1 MKFDIARQPLVPAFL
16 TLAALAVVAMWNAG
30 GPAVSMAVQAGHAAG
45 TVDIGR
51 NARPAHLR
59 SLPPGNCWRSSQA
72 RTSRLGALDR
82 RTADALHGHVRRA
95 PHRTLQPLLRRNLSR
110 HPALRSDRLRP
121 RRRRRLPDDL
131 RRIGPAGPRHEE
143 FLPFVLQRIRLRRHL
158 PRLALHRTAA
168 AHRHGRSAAPDPAA
182 AGRHAFPAHAARSRR
197 RGCGPAAARSH
208 ALLRQLGPP
217 EASFSLRSRN
227 REAHSSPER
236 RCRCSSRRPCRTSS
250 CREPSSSS
258 T

>member
-1 MKFDIARQPLVPAFL
+1 MPAG
-16 TLAALAVVAMWNAG
+16 ALAV
-30 GPAVSMAVQAGHAAG
+30 S
-45 TVDIGR
+45 
-51 NARPAHLR
+51 
-59 SLPPGNCWRSSQA
+59 SPGELLAQFQA

-168 AHRHGRSAAPDPAA
+168 ARRHGRSAAPDPAA
-182 AGRHAFPAHAARSRR
+182 AGRHAFPAHATRSRR

-208 ALLRQLGPP
+208 ALLRQLGGP